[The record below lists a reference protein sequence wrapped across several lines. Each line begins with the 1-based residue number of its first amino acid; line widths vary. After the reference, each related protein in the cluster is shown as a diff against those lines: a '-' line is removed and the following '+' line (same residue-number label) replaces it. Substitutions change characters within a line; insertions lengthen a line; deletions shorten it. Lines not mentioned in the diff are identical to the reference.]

1 MDHRLRQPPRPL
13 PTQLDRHDIRIGLT
27 SCRLR
32 FPDGRVRCAM
42 GNRETGNLMDE
53 RRPIESMWSER
64 MKAAEEQCHLARAE
78 ADAALELCCCGD
90 TSAQIEALRQTF
102 ARE

>member
-1 MDHRLRQPPRPL
+1 
-13 PTQLDRHDIRIGLT
+13 
-27 SCRLR
+27 
-32 FPDGRVRCAM
+32 M

-102 ARE
+102 ARETAALDEYMEVLQAFHEFVVAGERPS